1 MPSYEHIHQGVDQP
15 SSDHIRSFTKREIAR
30 HVALSYTL
38 RAFFII
44 AGKAPIG
51 FIYERLRGIVGDS
64 SEI

>member
-1 MPSYEHIHQGVDQP
+1 MPSYKHIYQGVDQL
-15 SSDHIRSFTKREIAR
+15 SLDHIRLFTKREIAR
-30 HVALSYTL
+30 HIALSYTL

-51 FIYERLRGIVGDS
+51 FIYERLRGIVGDL